1 MLPIYLDNIAISK
14 PKCLNVNL
22 KRKRFCRFA
31 NFQQNCTPQIILF
44 YKSLCGMYDGGM
56 VSKSH
61 IRKVFREKRR

>member
-1 MLPIYLDNIAISK
+1 MLPIYLDNIAMFK

-44 YKSLCGMYDGGM
+44 YKACVACMM
-56 VSKSH
+56 VENGFEITYES
-61 IRKVFREKRR
+61 FF